1 MNQTNDNFIAWM
13 NRTTKLS
20 ESSISKYARAITA
33 ISKDMM
39 NEGLIKKPLT
49 EMNRAELDF
58 VIPMILNNPFFIEK
72 NNRGNKMYS
81 NGLKQFRS
89 YKSMI
94 ADAEE
99 DYKAIVDDI
108 NADTAITVTERA
120 SIIKSRIGQGEFRH
134 ALMER
139 YNGSCIVTGINIQTL
154 LIASHIKPWAVSNN
168 SERLSSDN
176 GLLLSATYDRL
187 FDSGLISFDNSGKI
201 LVSRYVD
208 DSNKA
213 RLKLDNK
220 PSVNVQFSTG
230 TKHNLEY
237 HRDIVF
243 LK

>member
-1 MNQTNDNFIAWM
+1 MKHIKDNFILWM
-13 NRTTKLS
+13 GQTTDLS
-20 ESSISKYARAITA
+20 ENSRKKYAGAINTV
-33 ISKDMM
+33 SKDMM
-39 NEGLIKKPLT
+39 TLGIISKSLF
-49 EMNRAELDF
+49 EMKRSELDI
-58 VIPMILNNPFFIEK
+58 VIPLILNNVDFISK
-72 NNRGNKMYS
+72 NIRGDHMYS

-99 DYKAIVDDI
+99 DYKVIVDEI

-220 PSVNVQFSTG
+220 PSVNVQFSPG